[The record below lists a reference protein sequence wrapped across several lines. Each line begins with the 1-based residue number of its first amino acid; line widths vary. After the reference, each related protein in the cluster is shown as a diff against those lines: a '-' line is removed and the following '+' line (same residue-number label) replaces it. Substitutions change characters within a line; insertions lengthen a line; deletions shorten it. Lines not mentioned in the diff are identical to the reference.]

1 MKNTAEKLKITDNLT
16 FRFMLAT
23 AIVII
28 TVMGIKFFWDFNEEK
43 NQAVRGMLEKA
54 QIISEQ
60 QKALWEFMAI
70 NQHKINYDSD
80 GNLEYKYLSCST
92 VAMGVGAML
101 ASQTDYTIKPT
112 NMDVRNILNAPD
124 DFETGGVASF
134 KKDPSKTEYWSIETV
149 NEVQVFRYMTPL
161 AIDKNCLDCHGKP
174 SGEIDISG
182 FAKEGLEIGDFA
194 GALSL
199 TMPMDIYYDDIR
211 DGQKSNGFFSLI
223 LILVCVGC
231 IYFLVTRMVT
241 SSLSEL
247 EHAVA
252 LVGTGKW
259 NVNLSHL
266 KAKGE
271 IKRLTHHF
279 QSMTEQLKD
288 LYTNLELKVEQRT
301 DELEKAN
308 LILQRHQQ
316 ELEQMNLRLKEAN
329 IYKSDFLAVMSHEL
343 RTPLTSII
351 AFTEFMLVDIPPE
364 EKEQQHP
371 LKEVLLNSQILLRLI
386 NNILDLAKIEA
397 GKDQLSLEIVDMTDI
412 VASVVSVI
420 APLAKSKGLAFH
432 VKVDPEVPLTKAD
445 PEKIR
450 RVIENLAGNAV
461 KFTEKGGEVKILI
474 QFDDD
479 AQEIIIKVCDNGIG
493 IKDEHKTFIFEKFT
507 QADSSSSRK
516 YGGTGL
522 GLSLAKDL
530 VELHQGWI
538 KMENSCGGGS
548 IFTVG
553 LPIQSVE

>member
-1 MKNTAEKLKITDNLT
+1 MKGTGDKLKITDNLT

-28 TVMGIKFFWDFNEEK
+28 AVMGIKFFWDFNEVK
-43 NQAVRGMLEKA
+43 SQAERAMLEKA
-54 QIISEQ
+54 QIITEQ

-70 NQHKINYDSD
+70 NQKKINYNFE
-80 GNLEYKYLSCST
+80 GNLEYKYLACST
-92 VAMGVGAML
+92 VAMGVGVIL
-101 ASQTDYTIKPT
+101 AAETDYKLKPT
-112 NMDVRNILNAPD
+112 NINYRNMLNAPD
-124 DFETGGVASF
+124 DFELRGISRL
-134 KKDPSKTEYWSIETV
+134 KENSSEKEYWTV
-149 NEVQVFRYMTPL
+149 DTVDGKNVFRYMTPL
-161 AIDKNCLDCHGKP
+161 TIDKNCLDCHGKP
-174 SGEIDISG
+174 RGEMDISG

-199 TMPMDIYYDDIR
+199 TMPMDIYFGNIR
-211 DGQKSNGFFSLI
+211 DNQLSNGFFSLI

-231 IYFLVTRMVT
+231 IYLLVTKMVT

-252 LVGTGKW
+252 LVGAGKW

-316 ELEQMNLRLKEAN
+316 ELEQVNLRLKEAN

-351 AFTEFMLVDIPPE
+351 AFTEFMLLDISPE
-364 EKEQQHP
+364 EKEQQHS

-397 GKDQLSLEIVDMTDI
+397 GKDHLSLEIVDMTDI
-412 VASVVSVI
+412 VASVESVI
-420 APLAKSKGLAFH
+420 APLAKSKGLSFH
-432 VKVDPEVPLTKAD
+432 IKVDPEVPLTKAD

-461 KFTEKGGEVKILI
+461 KFTEKGGEVEILI
-474 QFDDD
+474 QFDDKTE
-479 AQEIIIKVCDNGIG
+479 EIIIKVRDNGIG
-493 IKDEHKTFIFEKFT
+493 IKDEYQKYIFEKFT

-530 VELHQGWI
+530 VELHKGWI
-538 KMENSCGGGS
+538 KVESSSGGGS
-548 IFTVG
+548 TFIVG
-553 LPIQSVE
+553 LPVQGVE